1 MKFFL
6 NVVCAAT
13 ILMFSSCS
21 GDYDLGTSIQ
31 PSGDGIV
38 LGTDT
43 CYVNSFSIK
52 TGANSSP
59 ASCSADSLLLGEFY
73 NATYGTTR
81 GEILA
86 QFTAPSKFSL
96 PAGAVAD
103 SLSLTLVFNTWKGS
117 KHSPVQISA
126 YEMDKGTLDYNTTY
140 YTTEDASKYCSK
152 SKLLGSRISVA
163 VPDTLTDTTSY
174 QPHLKYKF
182 SADEVKRFFQAA
194 QDGTFNTQSSFANFF
209 KGIYLRSEYGDGSIW
224 NIHHLYMT
232 LYYKYHAFV
241 SNKDTVLTSGLIF
254 PASKDVRQIGLIS
267 HKDIIS
273 TVASIPDSVT
283 YITSPAGIY
292 TQVNIPVGRIFNKIK
307 NHKDKNGNYDLA
319 GKVVNFNHS
328 GMTVEVVNRD
338 TINPY
343 ALKPPTTLLLTRKAN
358 LLNYLKNYNYSSDTL
373 MVATYNSTKHCYTF
387 DLSSMLTAKLHKY
400 YGNSVIPADAV
411 EEMVLVPIEYTLASS
426 SSSTITSIK
435 QQSTLSGVQ
444 IRNKKTHNKSYDSP
458 LRINIIYNGF

>member
-21 GDYDLGTSIQ
+21 GDYDLGTSVQ

-43 CYVNSFSIK
+43 FYVNSFSIK
-52 TGANSSP
+52 TGTNSSP

-73 NATYGTTR
+73 DATYGTTR

-86 QFTAPSKFSL
+86 QFTAPNKFSL

-182 SADEVKRFFQAA
+182 SADEVKRFFNAA
-194 QDGTFNTQSSFANFF
+194 QDGTFNSQSSFANFF

-241 SNKDTVLTSGLIF
+241 SNKDTILTSGLIF

-273 TVASIPDSVT
+273 TIASVPDSVS
-283 YITSPAGIY
+283 YITAPAGIY
-292 TQVNIPVGRIFNKIK
+292 TQVNIPVGRILNKAK
-307 NHKDKNGNYDLA
+307 QRFGS
-319 GKVVNFNHS
+319 KVINFNHA
-328 GMTVEVVNRD
+328 GMTAEVVNRD
-338 TINPY
+338 TINAY
-343 ALKPPTTLLLTRKAN
+343 ALKPPATLLLTRKAN
-358 LLNYLKNYNYSSDTL
+358 LVNYLKNYNYSSDTL
-373 MVATYNSTKHCYTF
+373 MIATYNSTKHCYTF

-400 YGNSVIPADAV
+400 YGNSVIPESAV
-411 EEMVLVPIEYTLASS
+411 EEMVLVPIEYSLASS
-426 SSSTITSIK
+426 SSSTITSVK
-435 QQSTLSGVQ
+435 QQSTLSAVQ

-458 LRINIIYNGF
+458 LRINILYNGF